1 MEEIKV
7 VFNNSNISDN
17 DKALLDFVT
26 NKSKK
31 DGVQVG
37 VVWDKVVYDYLFENT
52 KVDIDYEDVFGYEIL
67 PAEEMMDL
75 L

>member
-1 MEEIKV
+1 MEEIKA
-7 VFNNSNISDN
+7 VFNSSNISDN

-26 NKSKK
+26 NRAKK

-37 VVWDKVVYDYLFENT
+37 VVWDKIVYDYLFENH
-52 KVDIDYEDVFGYEIL
+52 KVDIDYEDFFDFDIL
-67 PAEEMMDL
+67 PSDEMMDL

>member
-1 MEEIKV
+1 MEEIKA
-7 VFNNSNISDN
+7 VFSSTNISDN

-26 NKSKK
+26 NRAKK

-37 VVWDKVVYDYLFENT
+37 VVWDKIVYDYLFENN
-52 KVDIDYEDVFGYEIL
+52 KVDIDYEDVFGFELL